1 MNLTSIEFELNWPQ
15 TIDIQ
20 NLRQF
25 ILKNIAKR
33 GEVLRWSINNIN
45 IKDNDINLKILT
57 IVAVIIN

>member
-57 IVAVIIN
+57 IDAVIIN